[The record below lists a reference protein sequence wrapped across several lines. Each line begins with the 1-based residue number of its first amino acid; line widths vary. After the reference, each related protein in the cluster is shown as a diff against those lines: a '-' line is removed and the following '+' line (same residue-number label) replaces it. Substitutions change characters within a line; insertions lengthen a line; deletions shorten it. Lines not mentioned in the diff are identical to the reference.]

1 MRSTY
6 EGPTGIVGVLH
17 DSCAR
22 AGLVSASLWAA
33 TPHYISAAPN
43 PQAALALLERL
54 AEMAGTPAGSAELER
69 AASEYQLRVASA
81 IADDPDVAGYVEQLE
96 QAADRDDPP
105 TRRGAR
111 RRFRALPARAVR
123 RGGRLSVADATDQT
137 FETDVIER
145 SRELP
150 VVVDFWAEWCGPCRQ
165 LGPVLEQAVEATGGA
180 VELVKVDVD
189 ANPHV
194 AARYRVQGIPAV
206 KAFRDGRLVDEFTGA
221 VPRVAVDSLSARL
234 LPSEADRLAALG
246 DEASV
251 RRALELQPNHPARA
265 GRRSS
270 GSSRPGDPVLA
281 PALAALEAGETER
294 GLELLLG
301 LLPDAGAELRDRI
314 RQVMVGVFTE
324 LGQDDPL
331 AARYRRR
338 RLRALRGTGL
348 SPFDGDCPRSQPAAR
363 SRRSRRARRAATGR
377 RPCGSRPYAPSRS
390 SQWRRR
396 GRRGP
401 RRCARRA

>member
-1 MRSTY
+1 MT
-6 EGPTGIVGVLH
+6 E
-17 DSCAR
+17 
-22 AGLVSASLWAA
+22 
-33 TPHYISAAPN
+33 
-43 PQAALALLERL
+43 
-54 AEMAGTPAGSAELER
+54 
-69 AASEYQLRVASA
+69 
-81 IADDPDVAGYVEQLE
+81 
-96 QAADRDDPP
+96 
-105 TRRGAR
+105 
-111 RRFRALPARAVR
+111 
-123 RGGRLSVADATDQT
+123 ATDQT

-165 LGPVLEQAVEATGGA
+165 LGPVLEQAVEGTDGA

-206 KAFRDGRLVDEFTGA
+206 KAFKDGRLVDEFTGA
-221 VPRVAVDSLSARL
+221 VPRVAVDSFLRGL

-251 RRALELQPNHPARA
+251 RRALELQPNHPAARA
-265 GRRSS
+265 ALVRIESA
-270 GSSRPGDPVLA
+270 GDPVLA
-281 PALAALEAGETER
+281 PALAALEEGETER

-314 RQVMVGVFTE
+314 REVMVGVFTE

-338 RLRALRGTGL
+338 LATAL
-348 SPFDGDCPRSQPAAR
+348 
-363 SRRSRRARRAATGR
+363 
-377 RPCGSRPYAPSRS
+377 Y
-390 SQWRRR
+390 
-396 GRRGP
+396 
-401 RRCARRA
+401 